1 MKKKMTEISTIQEG
15 FKMII
20 DRYNSEEKIRKK
32 LANYDKP
39 IELTFLDNNHK
50 AMIIVN
56 KDQGIEIKDNV
67 GDDNAL
73 VKIHF
78 ESEQVMIDLFN
89 GEIGAVGAYSSGKIK
104 VIAGKIRNL
113 IKLRKL
119 LF

>member
-1 MKKKMTEISTIQEG
+1 MAEISSIKDG
-15 FKMII
+15 FKLII

-32 LANYDKP
+32 LVNYDDP
-39 IELTFLDNNHK
+39 IEITFLDNLHK

-67 GDDNAL
+67 GNDNAL

-89 GEIGAVGAYSSGKIK
+89 GKIGAVGAYSSGKIK
-104 VIAGKIRNL
+104 VVAGKIRNL

>member
-1 MKKKMTEISTIQEG
+1 MPEISTIQEG
-15 FKMII
+15 FKVII

-32 LANYDKP
+32 LANYEDP
-39 IELTFLDNNHK
+39 IELTFLDTS
-50 AMIIVN
+50 N
-56 KDQGIEIKDNV
+56 KSLILVHRDQGIEIKFGV
-67 GDDNAL
+67 GDDNAP

-78 ESEQVMIDLFN
+78 GSEQVFINLLN

-104 VIAGKIRNL
+104 VVSGKIKNL